1 MGFLNLFISI
11 QLLTSTAVPNCPIIS
26 PEFPSPQHLSTNPTF
41 RAALQNL
48 TNIFNYID
56 SSNTT
61 SAQAF
66 SYSVQVFSTN
76 KTFPIL
82 FEHHHTAQNLPS
94 FNSTSVKR
102 VGANTVYQLGS
113 VTKVFTVLAF
123 LAEVGDMH
131 LNEPITKFIP
141 ELATNRSKAELD
153 AVRYVNW
160 DGVTIGGL
168 ASQMTG
174 AGRVCKFSV

>member
-1 MGFLNLFISI
+1 M
-11 QLLTSTAVPNCPIIS
+11 
-26 PEFPSPQHLSTNPTF
+26 
-41 RAALQNL
+41 
-48 TNIFNYID
+48 
-56 SSNTT
+56 
-61 SAQAF
+61 
-66 SYSVQVFSTN
+66 QVFSTN

-153 AVRYVNW
+153 AVRYVN
-160 DGVTIGGL
+160 
-168 ASQMTG
+168 
-174 AGRVCKFSV
+174 